1 MIVKTDIGACEYMD
15 KEGDGEIVNKRKEQ
29 RNHASPRAKE
39 TTSDEWKQKNKK
51 SGWIHISGDIEGDPS
66 VQGKGQRRFQREEH
80 ACGWDASTD
89 SPESDRRLVALED

>member
-15 KEGDGEIVNKRKEQ
+15 KEEDGEIVNKRKEQ

-51 SGWIHISGDIEGDPS
+51 SG
-66 VQGKGQRRFQREEH
+66 
-80 ACGWDASTD
+80 
-89 SPESDRRLVALED
+89 

>member
-1 MIVKTDIGACEYMD
+1 MILWTIKEGDQGVLCEYMD

-51 SGWIHISGDIEGDPS
+51 SG
-66 VQGKGQRRFQREEH
+66 
-80 ACGWDASTD
+80 
-89 SPESDRRLVALED
+89 